1 MSELQAQFYGGPKE
15 CPIEN
20 GRIQAQR
27 IAPKISDVGGIP
39 VARAI
44 PQKERRL
51 IGPWCFLDHIG
62 PITDGPQLNV
72 HTLDCKPLLGC
83 SKAKSCTGTAS
94 AVLK

>member
-44 PQKERRL
+44 PKKSAAL
-51 IGPWCFLDHIG
+51 SA
-62 PITDGPQLNV
+62 
-72 HTLDCKPLLGC
+72 LGAF
-83 SKAKSCTGTAS
+83 STILAQSPTARS
-94 AVLK
+94 